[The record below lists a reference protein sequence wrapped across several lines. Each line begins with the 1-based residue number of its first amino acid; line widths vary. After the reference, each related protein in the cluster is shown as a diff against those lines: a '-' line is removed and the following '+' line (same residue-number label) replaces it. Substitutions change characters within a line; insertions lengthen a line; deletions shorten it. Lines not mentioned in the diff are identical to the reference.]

1 MIYRNW
7 LGIIGV
13 ACILF
18 VSCKPTEVDVPITY
32 YSSFLLKDTTVML
45 SKVEMDPMQ
54 VNARCMV
61 WDGDKRVLVRTSTTD
76 SIYAVFAYP
85 EMKFLSYTGSLSEYK
100 QILAKC
106 NEGFYLV
113 KDDSLY
119 LYHLTDKDLLQKT
132 TTHFLYNSNKIRLS
146 KIKKLN
152 DKMYTAHA
160 YTDPSYNDIR
170 LNEFYMLDAENNILY
185 PKGHYP
191 ERTEVRFKTIF
202 DFKFAY
208 AHEVW
213 PKPDGSRILVNYV
226 RTRRFRIY
234 DLSARLL
241 HDVCL
246 DYASNKYVVDADP
259 KRWTTFIRDCFVTD
273 KYIYLLCPEG
283 EQSSLVIVDWD
294 GRPIARYRLDEKIF
308 FFFIDPDRN
317 LFCGINSNNG
327 QSFYFLDLDI
337 N

>member
-7 LGIIGV
+7 LGGIGITCV
-13 ACILF
+13 LF
-18 VSCKPTEVDVPITY
+18 VSCKPAEVDVPVTY
-32 YSSFLLKDTTVML
+32 CSSFLLKDTTVML
-45 SKVEMDPMQ
+45 SEVEMDPIQ

-61 WDGDKRVLVRTSTTD
+61 WDGDKRVLVRTSTSD

-85 EMKFLSYTGSLSEYK
+85 EMRFLSYTGSLSEYK

-113 KDDSLY
+113 KDDSLRV
-119 LYHLTDKDLLQKT
+119 YHLTDKDLLQKA
-132 TTHFLYNSNKIRLS
+132 TTHFLYDSNKIRLS
-146 KIKKLN
+146 NIKKLN
-152 DKMYTAHA
+152 DKIYIAYA
-160 YTDPSYNDIR
+160 YTDPSYNDTN
-170 LNEFYMLDAENNILY
+170 LNEFYMLDAESNVLY
-185 PKGHYP
+185 PKGYYP
-191 ERTEVRFKTIF
+191 ERTGVRFKTIF

-208 AHEVW
+208 AHGVW

-234 DLSARLL
+234 DSGARLL

-246 DYASNKYVVDADP
+246 DYAPNKYVVDAAP
-259 KRWTTFIRDCFVTD
+259 NRWTTFIRDCFVTD

-283 EQSSLVIVDWD
+283 EKSSLVIVDWE

-308 FFFIDPDRN
+308 FFFIDSGRN
-317 LFCGINSNNG
+317 LFCGINSNHER
-327 QSFYFLDLDI
+327 SFYFLDLDI

>member
-1 MIYRNW
+1 
-7 LGIIGV
+7 
-13 ACILF
+13 
-18 VSCKPTEVDVPITY
+18 
-32 YSSFLLKDTTVML
+32 
-45 SKVEMDPMQ
+45 
-54 VNARCMV
+54 MV

-100 QILAKC
+100 QILAEC

-185 PKGHYP
+185 PKGYYP

-202 DFKFAY
+202 DFKMCIRDSHQSDMAKSIHRNHQMANIY
-208 AHEVW
+208 
-213 PKPDGSRILVNYV
+213 SRIFFQQL
-226 RTRRFRIY
+226 
-234 DLSARLL
+234 
-241 HDVCL
+241 
-246 DYASNKYVVDADP
+246 
-259 KRWTTFIRDCFVTD
+259 
-273 KYIYLLCPEG
+273 
-283 EQSSLVIVDWD
+283 Q
-294 GRPIARYRLDEKIF
+294 RLDLCDES
-308 FFFIDPDRN
+308 RTQ
-317 LFCGINSNNG
+317 L
-327 QSFYFLDLDI
+327 
-337 N
+337 